1 MDSDMRVIAKA
12 EGELSCQGRIE
23 LDAVQASAPGGKKI
37 RNGAMSRADLNNGAR
52 GCISKG
58 CSDAERCRFIDQEV
72 LTKLWLFG
80 VEVRHEPSGG
90 GGVKLECFS

>member
-1 MDSDMRVIAKA
+1 MRVIAKA
-12 EGELSCQGRIE
+12 KDELPCQGRIE
-23 LDAVQASAPGGKKI
+23 LDAVQAGAPGGKKI
-37 RNGAMSRADLNNGAR
+37 RNGAMPRADLNNGAR

-58 CSDAERCRFIDQEV
+58 CSDAERGRFIDQEV

-90 GGVKLECFS
+90 GSVELKCFT